1 MVWLWQGCRRAVPG
15 PAHPPEDRCAQHQ
28 PPTRA
33 DLKPSPH
40 LLTPGRRCAEV
51 LSDSP
56 ASHCRLLE
64 FIHPSQLPSALGGAL
79 DCALNDVIAEVDK
92 ELAAQS

>member
-1 MVWLWQGCRRAVPG
+1 M
-15 PAHPPEDRCAQHQ
+15 
-28 PPTRA
+28 
-33 DLKPSPH
+33 
-40 LLTPGRRCAEV
+40 

-64 FIHPSQLPSALGGAL
+64 FIHPSQLPKALGGTL

>member
-1 MVWLWQGCRRAVPG
+1 M
-15 PAHPPEDRCAQHQ
+15 
-28 PPTRA
+28 
-33 DLKPSPH
+33 
-40 LLTPGRRCAEV
+40 

-92 ELAAQS
+92 ELAAQG